1 MNRSAQLRVLA
12 LIAAGVALVAGV
24 VITQRADQG
33 IDILGRLGPTAGPDS
48 TGHVR
53 AQRAYLEQAA
63 AAAPGRP
70 AAGLVSMA
78 RLVTAAEASTLV
90 DGMTPTAVF
99 VRFPDSDPE
108 VFLLTKTITE
118 TLETRAGELADA
130 IRSEI
135 SGLEAQLRD
144 ASGGQR
150 ALLETSLT
158 QRRRALEQTR
168 PECACVY
175 ALGVEGATLAELA
188 ALARRA
194 EVLLVDVPRPVVADL
209 KGWELNPILPPDR
222 SA

>member
-1 MNRSAQLRVLA
+1 MTRSVELRALA
-12 LIAAGVALVAGV
+12 LIAAAVALVGGL

-63 AAAPGRP
+63 AAAPRRP
-70 AAGLVSMA
+70 AAGLASMA
-78 RLVTAAEASTLV
+78 RFVTAAEASTLV
-90 DGMTPTAVF
+90 EAMTPTAVF

-118 TLETRAGELADA
+118 TLATRAAELADA
-130 IRSEI
+130 IQGEI
-135 SGLEAQLRD
+135 ASLGAQLRD
-144 ASGGQR
+144 ANGGQR
-150 ALLETSLT
+150 ALLEASLA

-168 PECACVY
+168 PECACIY
-175 ALGVEGATLAELA
+175 ALGVEGATLADLA
-188 ALARRA
+188 ALARRP

-209 KGWELNPILPPDR
+209 KGWELNPILPQDPL
-222 SA
+222 A